1 MNFTTSQKNAISLR
15 DCSLIVSAGA
25 GSGKTAVLTERILE
39 RICDENDECNIND
52 FLIVTFTKAAAKE
65 LSDRIRKKLSERAA
79 AFPDNKKII
88 RNIALM
94 PLAKIMTINA
104 FCYELVRENFQ
115 KMGLSAS
122 VRIAD
127 EAEVEVIRQKIMNE
141 VVDGYFEEHGD
152 DESFIATYEVFA
164 SSKNDKGFVDTLLAL
179 DTKLSNVTD
188 REGFC
193 RSVTEGYREVSE
205 GKKFF
210 ETAFGAS
217 VRESIRESAKETV
230 ETMKKLMDA
239 CTPYDILM
247 DKYYGVLESEYEFAR
262 EVYHACDREYS
273 YLRSIVMSHKVATFA
288 GKVVPKTFEN
298 QSLKEAISASK
309 KAVADEFVKNVKEL
323 CCCGEEL
330 LRTAAQD
337 SGMIIGKLFEMV
349 NEFRERMDERK
360 RELSILEFSDAER
373 FTLNLL
379 VKSFSPFEVT
389 DFAVTLRES
398 YKEIYIDEYQDVN
411 PLQDMIF
418 RAISKTDEGGEFNR
432 FMVGDIKQSIYRFR
446 GARSEIFMSYRDS
459 FCDIEKDGNAKRI
472 FMSDNFRCSKSVIGL
487 TNIIFERLMGKY
499 YGDGD
504 RLNFGR
510 VENRS
515 IDGKVKL
522 IGFGYD
528 SDVAEGV
535 SSPELEAALL
545 CNKIKQIVNN
555 PEHTDSDGRMYKY
568 SDIGILARNKASL
581 KVFESVLNA
590 CGIPS
595 SCSFGESFYGKKE
608 ILLCL
613 NILSSIDNPERDI
626 FLAGFMRSF
635 AGGFTDDELAIIKKK
650 YKDMSLYRAVI
661 NFGENEKETYFDLS
675 LKCSSFVKTLRFY
688 RNFSRGKSADKL
700 LWKLYTDMDIPGF
713 CSSDSFTDDKK
724 GTRKNLLKLYQ
735 MARDF
740 SKTSFRGVGAFIDY
754 INGSMENSDVKS
766 EREIMG
772 DCVSLM
778 TIHSSKGL
786 EFPVCFVANLSKKFD
801 KRDERERL
809 VFSENAGLAVKL
821 CDTGAI
827 RSTESSSGLIS
838 IDTPFRKFV
847 AKEIDRELLEEEVRI
862 LYVAMTRARDM
873 LIMTGAFPKKIENAM
888 KDVQSSGLVG
898 NAGECNNYFSM
909 ILSCLAN
916 ESAVSGYFNGAGM
929 NVLPTEYEAEKYLEC
944 SYLSCEDIKAL
955 YDSEI
960 VQEQAEVCTQ
970 DETEIDDELLEEL
983 RKVGSFTY
991 DYVDIPAKIT
1001 VSRLKKGLIDEQ
1013 EETELSKDEASY
1025 EEKEELQPRFVSG
1038 ETTADGAEKGT
1049 ALHLFMQFAHY
1060 DKCEDGCEKEAD
1072 RLLSM
1077 GFIDERQRGLLDIS
1091 KLDRFFSS
1099 PFYSKIKKGKKIYR
1113 EQRFNLDLAS
1123 FEGEY
1128 VGDVLVQGVID
1139 LFFENED
1146 GTYTVVDFKTDACF
1160 GEGAEQLLIRRHRQ
1174 QLLYYKR
1181 AVEEMTEGVVKDAL
1195 IYSFSLMREISVL

>member
-1 MNFTTSQKNAISLR
+1 
-15 DCSLIVSAGA
+15 
-25 GSGKTAVLTERILE
+25 
-39 RICDENDECNIND
+39 
-52 FLIVTFTKAAAKE
+52 
-65 LSDRIRKKLSERAA
+65 
-79 AFPDNKKII
+79 
-88 RNIALM
+88 
-94 PLAKIMTINA
+94 
-104 FCYELVRENFQ
+104 
-115 KMGLSAS
+115 
-122 VRIAD
+122 
-127 EAEVEVIRQKIMNE
+127 
-141 VVDGYFEEHGD
+141 
-152 DESFIATYEVFA
+152 
-164 SSKNDKGFVDTLLAL
+164 
-179 DTKLSNVTD
+179 
-188 REGFC
+188 
-193 RSVTEGYREVSE
+193 
-205 GKKFF
+205 
-210 ETAFGAS
+210 
-217 VRESIRESAKETV
+217 
-230 ETMKKLMDA
+230 
-239 CTPYDILM
+239 
-247 DKYYGVLESEYEFAR
+247 
-262 EVYHACDREYS
+262 
-273 YLRSIVMSHKVATFA
+273 
-288 GKVVPKTFEN
+288 
-298 QSLKEAISASK
+298 
-309 KAVADEFVKNVKEL
+309 
-323 CCCGEEL
+323 
-330 LRTAAQD
+330 
-337 SGMIIGKLFEMV
+337 MV

-418 RAISKTDEGGEFNR
+418 RAISKTDDGGEFNR

-535 SSPELEAALL
+535 SSAELEAALL

-661 NFGENEKETYFDLS
+661 NFGENEKETYCDLS

-888 KDVQSSGLVG
+888 KDVQSSGFVG

-909 ILSCLAN
+909 
-916 ESAVSGYFNGAGM
+916 
-929 NVLPTEYEAEKYLEC
+929 
-944 SYLSCEDIKAL
+944 
-955 YDSEI
+955 
-960 VQEQAEVCTQ
+960 
-970 DETEIDDELLEEL
+970 
-983 RKVGSFTY
+983 
-991 DYVDIPAKIT
+991 
-1001 VSRLKKGLIDEQ
+1001 
-1013 EETELSKDEASY
+1013 
-1025 EEKEELQPRFVSG
+1025 
-1038 ETTADGAEKGT
+1038 
-1049 ALHLFMQFAHY
+1049 
-1060 DKCEDGCEKEAD
+1060 
-1072 RLLSM
+1072 
-1077 GFIDERQRGLLDIS
+1077 
-1091 KLDRFFSS
+1091 
-1099 PFYSKIKKGKKIYR
+1099 
-1113 EQRFNLDLAS
+1113 
-1123 FEGEY
+1123 
-1128 VGDVLVQGVID
+1128 
-1139 LFFENED
+1139 
-1146 GTYTVVDFKTDACF
+1146 
-1160 GEGAEQLLIRRHRQ
+1160 
-1174 QLLYYKR
+1174 
-1181 AVEEMTEGVVKDAL
+1181 
-1195 IYSFSLMREISVL
+1195 